1 MGSGVSTRQLEKET
15 ATMEKGEQ
23 GKSVQCGD
31 TVKGKHKVDMD
42 TLVDIEMSTKGPGHA
57 RRSKGSMS
65 SEELTI
71 CRTRHT
77 ETVITK
83 SKVIKALTYQYPT
96 GRTFNKRCRPN
107 FSRRAN
113 LCCFTAE
120 GFEFL
125 C

>member
-1 MGSGVSTRQLEKET
+1 MGVDTSKMGIRMSEMRTWEVYIGSGVSTRQLEKET
-15 ATMEKGEQ
+15 ATMEKGKQ

-77 ETVITK
+77 ETVTTEVK
-83 SKVIKALTYQYPT
+83 
-96 GRTFNKRCRPN
+96 
-107 FSRRAN
+107 
-113 LCCFTAE
+113 
-120 GFEFL
+120 
-125 C
+125 